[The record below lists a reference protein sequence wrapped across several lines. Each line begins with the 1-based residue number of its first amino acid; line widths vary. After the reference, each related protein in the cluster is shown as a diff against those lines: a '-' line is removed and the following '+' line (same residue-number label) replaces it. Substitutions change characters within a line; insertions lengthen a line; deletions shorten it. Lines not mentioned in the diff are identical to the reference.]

1 VNTTPDDLL
10 AGARERGRAQG
21 LAYAGAVTPG
31 EAHQLQGEGRAVIVD
46 VRTRP
51 EWEYVG
57 HIPGSELVE
66 WRRYGEQAPNAAF
79 IEQLAGRYPSDQPI
93 LFLCRSAVRSHS
105 AAELAARNGF
115 TATFNILEGFEGAP
129 DAAGQRN
136 KLNGWRFHGLPW
148 VQG

>member
-1 VNTTPDDLL
+1 MQNTPELLL
-10 AGARERGRAQG
+10 ARAHERGRALG
-21 LAYAGAVTPG
+21 FAYAGAVTPE
-31 EAHQLQGEGRAVIVD
+31 EAQQLQGAGSALIVD

-66 WRRYGEQAPNAAF
+66 WRRYGEQVPNPAF
-79 IEQLAGRYPSDQPI
+79 IEELAKRYPREQPL
-93 LFLCRSAVRSHS
+93 LFLCRSAVRSHN

-115 TATFNILEGFEGAP
+115 TAAFNILEGFEGTP
-129 DAAGQRN
+129 DGAGQRN

-148 VQG
+148 IQG

>member
-1 VNTTPDDLL
+1 MRNTPDLLL
-10 AGARERGRAQG
+10 ARAQERGRAQG

-31 EAHQLQGEGRAVIVD
+31 EAHQLHREGRAVIID

-57 HIPGSELVE
+57 HVPDTELIE
-66 WRRYGEQAPNAAF
+66 WRRYGEQAPNADF
-79 IEQLAGRYPSDQPI
+79 IDELAKHHPRDQPI
-93 LFLCRSAVRSHS
+93 LFLCRSAARSHS
-105 AAELAARNGF
+105 AAELAAKNGF
-115 TATFNILEGFEGAP
+115 SAAFNVLEGFEGTP
-129 DAAGQRN
+129 DEAGQRN